1 MLKEFKVNEFITLK
15 LENGET
21 NIHIDGQ
28 LFNQCKFLLLE
39 IPINEIIS
47 LDEIKSIDEAAEQL
61 NGSLE
66 HDTVEIPPEV
76 EFWGHCSNLQVWE
89 ENNYDTRLLHANL
102 AFPLLKK
109 IAELGDKRAKIRL
122 REEIVKRFK
131 SGYFPTIRYLVEEG
145 YLDYLTKDDF
155 TFAFDKKIKMKDK
168 IDKSKFL
175 AKLLKSTLNVEEY
188 NNLKSLEH
196 KIGFKLKIDEYEPSL
211 EKVCVEISN
220 NNVTKLCLANLN
232 LGTIPEEVRSFK
244 SITHLDLYHCRL
256 KEIPEWFS
264 ELTNL

>member
-1 MLKEFKVNEFITLK
+1 
-15 LENGET
+15 
-21 NIHIDGQ
+21 
-28 LFNQCKFLLLE
+28 
-39 IPINEIIS
+39 
-47 LDEIKSIDEAAEQL
+47 
-61 NGSLE
+61 
-66 HDTVEIPPEV
+66 
-76 EFWGHCSNLQVWE
+76 
-89 ENNYDTRLLHANL
+89 
-102 AFPLLKK
+102 
-109 IAELGDKRAKIRL
+109 
-122 REEIVKRFK
+122 
-131 SGYFPTIRYLVEEG
+131 VEEG